1 MHVHRTV
8 VERSSS
14 PGPVSGAGPH
24 PIDQLVLAGRLDVHC
39 VADVRAALHTAI
51 DDGVGPLVVD
61 LAGVEVADV
70 TGLGVLVGA
79 HRRAGRLGRTL
90 VLRRVPPRLARLL
103 TATRLHRILTVETY
117 LPDSP
122 DSPDSR
128 STDRDEVAAALI

>member
-8 VERSSS
+8 VERSSTYGS
-14 PGPVSGAGPH
+14 ATGTANHPV
-24 PIDQLVLAGRLDVHC
+24 DQLVLAGRLDVHC
-39 VADVRAALHTAI
+39 VADVRSALHTAI
-51 DDGVGPLVVD
+51 DDGAGPLVVD

-103 TATRLHRILTVETY
+103 TATRLHRILVVETY
-117 LPDSP
+117 LPEAP
-122 DSPDSR
+122 DA
-128 STDRDEVAAALI
+128 ECGEALPALT